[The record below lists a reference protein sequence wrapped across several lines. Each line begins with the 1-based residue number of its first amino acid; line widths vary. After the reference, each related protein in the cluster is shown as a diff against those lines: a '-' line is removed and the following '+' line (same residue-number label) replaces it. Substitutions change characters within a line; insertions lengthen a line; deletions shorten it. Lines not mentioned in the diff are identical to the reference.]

1 MDIIGIDCVTAE
13 AELLAA
19 IVSFFQRVGL
29 TSKDVGIKFS
39 SRQVPSKKKMSFFNS
54 MYLCP
59 LSMS

>member
-39 SRQVPSKKKMSFFNS
+39 SRQVPSKKK
-54 MYLCP
+54 
-59 LSMS
+59 